1 MKRMKKWNE
10 KEKKEEN
17 KVSSGAD
24 SDFSFIR
31 ETIKERPVN
40 KQKLFRRTVITAF
53 SAVVFGLVACFT
65 FLVLEPVISNKLYPE
80 EITKVEFPEEEKE
93 TLPEEMLTEDSLQE
107 EMEANILQ
115 QIGNQETESEFTVEE
130 YQGIYDKLY
139 EIANTASQYMVK
151 VTCTTQNSDWLQG
164 VFENEN
170 DLTGVIVADN
180 EVEYLIL
187 AETNQSQEVDE
198 YHVTFKN
205 GKTEPAALKAV
216 DKQTGLG
223 IFGVKYAGFS
233 DEEKAGIAVASLGN
247 SNNGRIIGRP
257 VIAIGSPQGKSG
269 SITYGIITSTS
280 GTVNLAD
287 SIYRMLDSDMYGNEN
302 SGGVFINLAGE
313 VLGIITNNS
322 TEDQNENGKILS
334 AFGISDLTNMI
345 EKFSNGETLAY
356 AGIIGKDVT
365 KEAHESLAMPYGA
378 YVSEAALQSPA
389 MESGI
394 KSNDVIVKIDENDI
408 TSYREYK
415 EAIFAKKPGDTVI
428 LHIMRH
434 NGSEYI
440 PLEVSVSLVENR

>member
-1 MKRMKKWNE
+1 MKKWNE

-17 KVSSGAD
+17 KVSSRAD
-24 SDFSFIR
+24 SDFSFVR

-53 SAVVFGLVACFT
+53 SAVVFGLVACLT

-115 QIGNQETESEFTVEE
+115 QIGNQETDSEFTIEE
-130 YQGIYDKLY
+130 YQGIHDKLY
-139 EIANTASQYMVK
+139 EIANAATKYMVK
-151 VTCTTQNSDWLQG
+151 VTCTTQGSDWLQG

-180 EVEYLIL
+180 GVEYLIL
-187 AETNQSQEVDE
+187 AETNQTQDVDE

-205 GKTEPAALKAV
+205 GKTVSAALKAV
-216 DKQTGLG
+216 EKQTGLG

-233 DEEKAGIAVASLGN
+233 DEEKAGIAVAGLGN

-257 VIAIGSPQGKSG
+257 IIAIGSPQGKSG
-269 SITYGIITSTS
+269 SIMYGIITSTT

-322 TEDQNENGKILS
+322 SEEQNVNILS

-356 AGIIGKDVT
+356 AGIIGMDVT
-365 KEAHESLAMPYGA
+365 KEVHESLAMPYGA
-378 YVSEAALQSPA
+378 YVSEVALQSPA
-389 MESGI
+389 MEAGI
-394 KSNDVIVKIDENDI
+394 KSNDVIVKIDRNEI

-428 LHIMRH
+428 LHIMRY
-434 NGSEYI
+434 NGGEYI